1 MKFNGNIFF
10 GSITFLLLFVS
21 CGRQHNNNK
30 NVFCYNE
37 SNGITS
43 LDPAFARDLE
53 IMWATNQL
61 FDGLVELNDSL
72 EIIPSVAKSYSI
84 SEDRLTYTFILRND
98 VFFHNNACF
107 TNSTGRK
114 VLSSDIAFSFNRIL
128 DNAIA
133 SPGKWIFENVIEN
146 GFTAANDSTFIIQ
159 LKKPFSP
166 FLGLLTTQYAN
177 IVPHEGIE
185 KYGTEFRN
193 NPVGCGPFQFAF
205 WYENVALV
213 FHKNPNYYLKDELG
227 NSLPYLEA
235 VKIDFVKDM
244 SAEYQ
249 GLLQGK
255 YDFMSGLHNA
265 FKDELLDPNGNLSS
279 AYSSQLYLQKTPF
292 IKTDYLGFVVDPSL
306 QSNKALLDPRV
317 RKALHLSINK
327 KDMVKHLRNNTV
339 IPANFGFCSPAA
351 AKNLNTTER
360 ISFNKKEALDLLAQ
374 AGFPNGKNLPT
385 IVLST
390 TSDYADLMEYIQ
402 HEWQQ
407 IGIPC
412 EIQQL
417 QGAAFRDQA
426 SKCQLSVFRKSW
438 LADYA
443 HPENFYSV
451 FQTSRFT
458 PNGPNYTHYSNS
470 NYDMIYAVLGAS
482 NNSDSTL
489 IYCENLEQQLNEE
502 TPVIPLYYD
511 QVMHFIRSN
520 VKNLP
525 TNSVNMLDLRR
536 VKKE

>member
-10 GSITFLLLFVS
+10 GSVLILLALVS
-21 CGRQHNNNK
+21 CGTKRSDNK
-30 NVFCYNE
+30 NVFYYNE

-72 EIIPSVAKSYSI
+72 QVVPSVTKSYSV
-84 SEDRLTYTFILRND
+84 SEDLLTYTFILKSN
-98 VFFHNNACF
+98 VYFHNNACF
-107 TNSTGRK
+107 PSEKGRK
-114 VLSSDIAFSFNRIL
+114 VVASDVVYSFNRIL
-128 DNAIA
+128 DNAVA
-133 SPGKWIFENVIEN
+133 SPGKWIFEKVTEE
-146 GFTAANDSTFIIQ
+146 GFSAPNDSTFIIQ
-159 LKKPFSP
+159 LKEPFAP

-177 IVPHEGIE
+177 IVPHEAVE
-185 KYGTEFRN
+185 MYGTNFRN
-193 NPVGCGPFQFAF
+193 HPVGCGPFQFAF

-213 FHKNPNYYLKDELG
+213 FHKNPNYYLKDEFG
-227 NSLPYLEA
+227 NALPYLDA

-255 YDFMSGLHNA
+255 YDFMSGIHNA

-306 QSNKALLDPRV
+306 QANKALLDPRV
-317 RKALHLSINK
+317 RMALHLSINK

-339 IPANFGFCSPAA
+339 IPADFGFCSPAA
-351 AKNLNTTER
+351 AKDLNTEQL
-360 ISFNKKEALDLLAQ
+360 ISFNKKQALNLLAE
-374 AGFPNGKNLPT
+374 AGFPDGKNLPT

-451 FQTSRFT
+451 FSTPRFA
-458 PNGPNYTHYSNS
+458 PNGPNYTHFSNAAYDNIYSKMGKTNS
-470 NYDMIYAVLGAS
+470 A
-482 NNSDSTL
+482 DSTL
-489 IYCENLEQQLNEE
+489 IYSQQLEAIIHSE
-502 TPVIPLYYD
+502 TPIIPLYYD

-520 VKNLP
+520 IKNFP
-525 TNSVNMLDLRR
+525 TNPVNMLDLRK

>member
-10 GSITFLLLFVS
+10 GSVLILLALVS
-21 CGRQHNNNK
+21 CGTKRSDNK
-30 NVFCYNE
+30 NVFYYNE

-72 EIIPSVAKSYSI
+72 QVVPSVTKSYSV
-84 SEDRLTYTFILRND
+84 SEDLLTYTFILKSN
-98 VFFHNNACF
+98 VYFHNNSCF
-107 TNSTGRK
+107 PSEKGRK
-114 VLSSDIAFSFNRIL
+114 VVASDVVYSFNRIL
-128 DNAIA
+128 DNAVA
-133 SPGKWIFENVIEN
+133 SPGKWIFEKVTEE
-146 GFTAANDSTFIIQ
+146 GFSAPNDSTFIIQ
-159 LKKPFSP
+159 LKEPFAP

-177 IVPHEGIE
+177 IVPHEAVE
-185 KYGTEFRN
+185 MYGTDFRN
-193 NPVGCGPFQFAF
+193 HPVGCGPFQFAF

-213 FHKNPNYYLKDELG
+213 FHKNPNYYLKDEFG
-227 NSLPYLEA
+227 NDLPYLDA

-255 YDFMSGLHNA
+255 YDFMSGIHNA

-279 AYSSQLYLQKTPF
+279 PYSSQLYLQKTPF
-292 IKTDYLGFVVDPSL
+292 IKTDYLGFVVDPAL
-306 QSNKALLDPRV
+306 QANKALLDNRV
-317 RKALHLSINK
+317 RMALHLSINK

-339 IPANFGFCSPAA
+339 IPADFGFCSPAA
-351 AKNLNTTER
+351 ARDLNTEQL
-360 ISFNKKEALDLLAQ
+360 ISFNKKQALDLLAE
-374 AGFPNGKNLPT
+374 AGFPDGKNLPT

-451 FQTSRFT
+451 FTTPRFA
-458 PNGPNYTHYSNS
+458 PNGPNYTHFSNAAYDNIYSKMGKINS
-470 NYDMIYAVLGAS
+470 A
-482 NNSDSTL
+482 DSTL
-489 IYCENLEQQLNEE
+489 IYSQQLEAIIHSE
-502 TPVIPLYYD
+502 TPIIPLYYD

-520 VKNLP
+520 IKNFS
-525 TNSVNMLDLRR
+525 TNPVNMLDLRK

>member
-10 GSITFLLLFVS
+10 GSVLILFVFVS
-21 CGRQHNNNK
+21 CGTKRSDNK

-72 EIIPSVAKSYSI
+72 QIVPSVAKSFSI
-84 SEDRLTYTFILRND
+84 SEDLLTYTFLIRND
-98 VFFHNNACF
+98 VRFHNNPCF
-107 TNSTGRK
+107 PSEQGRK
-114 VLSSDIAFSFNRIL
+114 VVASDLVYSFNRIL
-128 DNAIA
+128 DNAVA
-133 SPGKWIFENVIEN
+133 SPGKWIFEKVNDH
-146 GFTAANDSTFIIQ
+146 GFSAPNDSTFIIQ
-159 LKKPFSP
+159 LKEPFSP

-177 IVPHEGIE
+177 IVPHEAVE
-185 KYGTEFRN
+185 MYGTDFRN
-193 NPVGCGPFQFAF
+193 HPVGCGPFQFAF

-213 FHKNPNYYLKDELG
+213 FHKNPNYFLKDEFG
-227 NSLPYLEA
+227 NTLPYLDA

-255 YDFMSGLHNA
+255 YDFMSGIHNA

-279 AYSSQLYLQKTPF
+279 AYNSQLYLQKTPF
-292 IKTDYLGFVVDPSL
+292 IKTDYLGFVVDQSL
-306 QSNKALLDPRV
+306 QTNKALLDPRV
-317 RKALHLSINK
+317 RMALHLSINK

-339 IPANFGFCSPAA
+339 IPADFGFCSPAA
-351 AKNLNTTER
+351 AKNLNTEQL
-360 ISFNKKEALDLLAQ
+360 ISFNKKQALDLLAE

-407 IGIPC
+407 LGIPC

-426 SKCQLSVFRKSW
+426 SKGQLSVFRKSW

-451 FQTSRFT
+451 FTTPRFA
-458 PNGPNYTHYSNS
+458 PNGPNYTHFSNEA
-470 NYDMIYAVLGAS
+470 YDNIYAKMGKT
-482 NNSDSTL
+482 NSADSTL
-489 IYCENLEQQLNEE
+489 VYSKQLEEIIHSQ
-502 TPVIPLYYD
+502 TPIIPLYYD

-520 VKNLP
+520 IKNFP

>member
-10 GSITFLLLFVS
+10 GSVLILLVLVS
-21 CGRQHNNNK
+21 CGTKRSDNK

-72 EIIPSVAKSYSI
+72 QVVPSVAKSFSV
-84 SEDRLTYTFILRND
+84 SQDLLTYTFILKNN

-107 TNSTGRK
+107 PSEQGRK
-114 VLSSDIAFSFNRIL
+114 VIASDVVYSFNRIL
-128 DNAIA
+128 DNAVA
-133 SPGKWIFENVIEN
+133 SPGKWIFEKVDDN
-146 GFTAANDSTFIIQ
+146 GFFAPNDSTFIIQ
-159 LKKPFSP
+159 LKEPFAP

-177 IVPHEGIE
+177 IVPHEAVE
-185 KYGTEFRN
+185 MYGTDFRN
-193 NPVGCGPFQFAF
+193 HPVGCGPFQFAF

-213 FHKNPNYYLKDELG
+213 FHKNPNYYLKDEFG
-227 NSLPYLEA
+227 KALPYLDA

-255 YDFMSGLHNA
+255 YDFMSGIHNA

-306 QSNKALLDPRV
+306 QANKALLDPRV
-317 RKALHLSINK
+317 RMALHLSINK

-339 IPANFGFCSPAA
+339 IPADFGFCSPAA
-351 AKNLNTTER
+351 ARDLNTEQL
-360 ISFNKKEALDLLAQ
+360 ISFNKKQALDLLAE

-451 FQTSRFT
+451 FTTPRFA
-458 PNGPNYTHYSNS
+458 PNGPNYTHFSNEAYDNIYSKMGKTNS
-470 NYDMIYAVLGAS
+470 A
-482 NNSDSTL
+482 DSTL
-489 IYCENLEQQLNEE
+489 MYSKQLEEIIHSE
-502 TPVIPLYYD
+502 TPIIPLYYD

-520 VKNLP
+520 IKNFP
-525 TNSVNMLDLRR
+525 TNPVNMLDLRK

>member
-37 SNGITS
+37 SNGISS

-213 FHKNPNYYLKDELG
+213 FHKNPNYFLKDELG

-339 IPANFGFCSPAA
+339 IPADFGFCSPAA

-489 IYCENLEQQLNEE
+489 IYCEKLEQQLNEE

>member
-10 GSITFLLLFVS
+10 GSITCLFLFVS
-21 CGRQHNNNK
+21 CGTKRSENK

-61 FDGLVELNDSL
+61 FDGLIELSDSL
-72 EIIPSVAKSYSI
+72 QIVPSVAKTFSI
-84 SEDRLTYTFILRND
+84 SDNLLTYTFTLRND
-98 VFFHNNACF
+98 VHFHNNKCF
-107 TNSTGRK
+107 PNEQGRK
-114 VLSSDIAFSFNRIL
+114 VVASDIVYSFNRIL
-128 DNAIA
+128 DNQVA
-133 SPGKWIFENVIEN
+133 SPGKWIFEKVSDN
-146 GFTAANDSTFIIQ
+146 GFYSPNDSTFIIQ
-159 LKKPFSP
+159 LEEPFAP
-166 FLGLLTTQYAN
+166 FLGLLSTQYAS
-177 IVPHEGIE
+177 IVPREAVE
-185 KYGTEFRN
+185 MYGSDFRN
-193 NPVGCGPFQFAF
+193 HPVGCGPFQFAF

-213 FHKNPNYYLKDELG
+213 FHKNPNYYLKDESG
-227 NSLPYLEA
+227 NSLPYLDA

-255 YDFMSGLHNA
+255 YDFMSGIHNA

-292 IKTDYLGFVVDPSL
+292 IKTDFLGFVLDPSL
-306 QSNKALLDPRV
+306 QANKALLDPRV
-317 RKALHLSINK
+317 RMALHLSINK

-339 IPANFGFCSPAA
+339 IPADFGFCSPAA
-351 AKNLNTTER
+351 AKNLNTEQL
-360 ISFNKKEALDLLAQ
+360 ISFNKKQALDLLAE

-451 FQTSRFT
+451 FTTQRFA
-458 PNGPNYTHYSNS
+458 PNGPNYTHFSSAAYDNIYSKMGKTNS
-470 NYDMIYAVLGAS
+470 T
-482 NNSDSTL
+482 DSTL
-489 IYCENLEQQLNEE
+489 IYSKQLEAMLNEE

-520 VKNLP
+520 IKNFP

>member
-1 MKFNGNIFF
+1 MKFYGNIFF
-10 GSITFLLLFVS
+10 GSITVLFLFVS
-21 CGRQHNNNK
+21 CGTKRSNNK

-72 EIIPSVAKSYSI
+72 QIVPSVSKSFAV
-84 SEDRLTYTFILRND
+84 SENLRTYTFTLRND
-98 VFFHNNACF
+98 VHFHNNSCF
-107 TNSTGRK
+107 PNEQGRK
-114 VLSSDIAFSFNRIL
+114 VVASDVVYSFSRIL
-128 DNAIA
+128 DNTVA
-133 SPGKWIFENVIEN
+133 SPGKWIFEKVIDN
-146 GFTAANDSTFIIQ
+146 GFSAPNDSTFIVE
-159 LKKPFSP
+159 LKEPFAP

-177 IVPHEGIE
+177 IVPHEAIE
-185 KYGTEFRN
+185 MYGTDFRN
-193 NPVGCGPFQFAF
+193 HPVGCGPFQFAF

-213 FHKNPNYYLKDELG
+213 FHKNPNYYLKDEFG
-227 NSLPYLEA
+227 NALPYLDG

-255 YDFMSGLHNA
+255 YDFMSGIHNA

-279 AYSSQLYLQKTPF
+279 AYTSQLYLQKTPF

-317 RKALHLSINK
+317 RMALHLSINK

-339 IPANFGFCSPAA
+339 IPADFGFCSPAA
-351 AKNLNTTER
+351 AKNLNTEQL
-360 ISFNKKEALDLLAQ
+360 ISFNKKQALDLLAE

-385 IVLST
+385 ILLST

-402 HEWQQ
+402 HEWQEL
-407 IGIPC
+407 GIPC

-451 FQTSRFT
+451 FTTPRFA
-458 PNGPNYTHYSNS
+458 PNGPNYTHFSNA
-470 NYDMIYAVLGAS
+470 NYDKIYSKMGKT
-482 NNSDSTL
+482 NSTDSTL
-489 IYCENLEQQLNEE
+489 VYSKQLEEIIHSE
-502 TPVIPLYYD
+502 TPIIPLYYD
-511 QVMHFIRSN
+511 QVMHFIRYN
-520 VKNLP
+520 IKNFP
-525 TNSVNMLDLRR
+525 TNSVNMLDLRK

>member
-10 GSITFLLLFVS
+10 GSITVLFLFVS
-21 CGRQHNNNK
+21 CGTKRSNNK

-72 EIIPSVAKSYSI
+72 QIVPSVSKSFAV
-84 SEDRLTYTFILRND
+84 SENLRTYTFTLRND
-98 VFFHNNACF
+98 VHFHNNSCF
-107 TNSTGRK
+107 PNEQGRK
-114 VLSSDIAFSFNRIL
+114 VVASDVVYSFSRIL
-128 DNAIA
+128 DNTVA
-133 SPGKWIFENVIEN
+133 SPGKWIFEKVIDN
-146 GFTAANDSTFIIQ
+146 GFSAPNDSTFIIQ
-159 LKKPFSP
+159 LKEPFAP

-177 IVPHEGIE
+177 IVPHEAIE
-185 KYGTEFRN
+185 MYGTDFRN
-193 NPVGCGPFQFAF
+193 HPVGCGPFQFAF

-213 FHKNPNYYLKDELG
+213 FHKNPNYYLKDEFG
-227 NSLPYLEA
+227 NALPYLDG

-255 YDFMSGLHNA
+255 YDFMSGIHNA

-279 AYSSQLYLQKTPF
+279 AYTSQLYLQKTPF

-317 RKALHLSINK
+317 RMALHLSINK

-339 IPANFGFCSPAA
+339 IPADFGFCSPAA
-351 AKNLNTTER
+351 AKNLNTEQL
-360 ISFNKKEALDLLAQ
+360 ISFNKKQALDLLAE

-385 IVLST
+385 ILLST

-402 HEWQQ
+402 HEWQEL
-407 IGIPC
+407 GIPC

-451 FQTSRFT
+451 FTTPRFA
-458 PNGPNYTHYSNS
+458 PNGPNYTHFSKA
-470 NYDMIYAVLGAS
+470 NYDEIYSKMGKT
-482 NNSDSTL
+482 NSTDSTL
-489 IYCENLEQQLNEE
+489 VYSKQLEEIIHSE
-502 TPVIPLYYD
+502 TPIIPLYYD
-511 QVMHFIRSN
+511 QVMHFIRYN
-520 VKNLP
+520 IKNFP
-525 TNSVNMLDLRR
+525 TNSVNMLDLRK

>member
-193 NPVGCGPFQFAF
+193 NPVGCGPFLFAF

-339 IPANFGFCSPAA
+339 IPADFGFCSPAA

-489 IYCENLEQQLNEE
+489 IYCEKLEQHLNEE

>member
-213 FHKNPNYYLKDELG
+213 FHKNPNYFLKDELG

-339 IPANFGFCSPAA
+339 IPADFGFCSPAA

-489 IYCENLEQQLNEE
+489 IYCEKLEQQLNEE

>member
-1 MKFNGNIFF
+1 MKFNGSIFF
-10 GSITFLLLFVS
+10 GSITALLIFVS
-21 CGRQHNNNK
+21 CGSKRSDDK

-72 EIIPSVAKSYSI
+72 EIIPSVAKSYFI
-84 SEDRLTYTFILRND
+84 SEDRITYTFILRGD
-98 VFFHNNACF
+98 VFFHNNPCF
-107 TNSTGRK
+107 PNSTGRK
-114 VLSSDIAFSFNRIL
+114 VLASDVLFSFNRII
-128 DNAIA
+128 DNSIA
-133 SPGKWIFENVIEN
+133 SPGKWIFEKVKEN
-146 GFTAANDSTFIIQ
+146 GFLAPNDSTFIIQ
-159 LKKPFSP
+159 LKEPFAP

-177 IVPHEGIE
+177 IVPHEAVE
-185 KYGTEFRN
+185 RYGSDFRN

-213 FHKNPNYYLKDELG
+213 FHKNPNYYLKDEQG
-227 NSLPYLEA
+227 NSLPYLDA

-265 FKDELLDPNGNLSS
+265 FKDEVLDPNGNLSS
-279 AYSSQLYLQKTPF
+279 AYTSQLYLQKTPF
-292 IKTDYLGFVVDPSL
+292 IKTDYLGFVLDPQL

-317 RKALHLSINK
+317 RKALHLAINK

-339 IPANFGFCSPAA
+339 IPADFGFCSPAA
-351 AKNLNTTER
+351 AKNLNTHQR
-360 ISFNKKEALDLLAQ
+360 ISFNKKQALDLIAE

-407 IGIPC
+407 LGIPC

-438 LADYA
+438 LADYT

-451 FQTSRFT
+451 FTTNRFT
-458 PNGPNYTHYSNS
+458 PNGPNYTHFSNS
-470 NYDMIYAVLGAS
+470 MYDEIYSEIGRTSS
-482 NNSDSTL
+482 NDSML
-489 IYCENLEQQLNEE
+489 VFSEQLETILNDE

-520 VKNLP
+520 IKNFP
-525 TNSVNMLDLRR
+525 TNPVNMLDLRR

>member
-1 MKFNGNIFF
+1 MKLNRIFF
-10 GSITFLLLFVS
+10 WGLIFLPLFFS
-21 CGRQHNNNK
+21 ACNGKQDNNK

-72 EIIPSVAKSYSI
+72 EIVPCVAKSYTL

-98 VFFHNNACF
+98 VFFHNNGCF
-107 TNSTGRK
+107 PNSTGRK
-114 VLSSDIAFSFNRIL
+114 VLASDIAFSFNRIL
-128 DNAIA
+128 DNALA
-133 SPGKWIFENVIEN
+133 SPGKWIFENVTEN
-146 GFTAANDSTFIIQ
+146 GFTAANDTTFIIQ
-159 LKKPFSP
+159 LKQPFSP

-177 IVPHEGIE
+177 IVPREGIE
-185 KYGTEFRN
+185 KYGTDFRN

-227 NSLPYLEA
+227 NSLPYLDA

-279 AYSSQLYLQKTPF
+279 AYTSQLYLQRTPF
-292 IKTDYLGFVVDPSL
+292 IKTDYLGFVLDPEL

-317 RKALHLSINK
+317 RKALHLAINK

-339 IPANFGFCSPAA
+339 IPADFGFCSPAA
-351 AKNLNTTER
+351 AKNLNTTQR
-360 ISFNKKEALDLLAQ
+360 ISFNKKEALELLAQ

-407 IGIPC
+407 LGIPC

-458 PNGPNYTHYSNS
+458 PNGPNYTHYSNT
-470 NYDMIYAVLGAS
+470 NYDKIYAALSAS

-489 IYCENLEQQLNEE
+489 IFCEQLEQMLNEE
-502 TPVIPLYYD
+502 TAVIPLYYD

-520 VKNLP
+520 IKDLP

>member
-10 GSITFLLLFVS
+10 GSVLTLFVFVS
-21 CGRQHNNNK
+21 CGTKRSDNK

-84 SEDRLTYTFILRND
+84 SEDRLTYTFILRHD

-107 TNSTGRK
+107 PNSTGRK
-114 VLSSDIAFSFNRIL
+114 VLASDVSFSFNRIL
-128 DNAIA
+128 DNTIA

-146 GFTAANDSTFIIQ
+146 GFNAPNDSTFIIQ

-177 IVPHEGIE
+177 IVPHEAVDM
-185 KYGTEFRN
+185 YGSDFRN
-193 NPVGCGPFQFAF
+193 HPVGCGPFQFAF

-227 NSLPYLEA
+227 NSLPYLDA

-279 AYSSQLYLQKTPF
+279 AYTSQLYLQRTPF
-292 IKTDYLGFVVDPSL
+292 IKTDYLGFVVDPEL
-306 QSNKALLDPRV
+306 QANKALLDPRV
-317 RKALHLSINK
+317 RKALHLAINK

-339 IPANFGFCSPAA
+339 IPADFGFCSPAA
-351 AKNLNTTER
+351 AKNLNTTQR

-407 IGIPC
+407 LGIPC

-426 SKCQLSVFRKSW
+426 SKCQLAVFRKSW

-451 FQTSRFT
+451 FTTNRFT
-458 PNGPNYTHYSNS
+458 PNGPNYTHYTNS
-470 NYDMIYAVLGAS
+470 NYDKIYDALGAS

-489 IYCENLEQQLNEE
+489 IYCEQLEQLLNEE

>member
-1 MKFNGNIFF
+1 V
-10 GSITFLLLFVS
+10 FVS
-21 CGRQHNNNK
+21 CGTKRSDNK

-53 IMWATNQL
+53 IMWGTNQL

-72 EIIPSVAKSYSI
+72 QIVPSVAKSFSI
-84 SEDRLTYTFILRND
+84 SENLLTYTFTLRND
-98 VFFHNNACF
+98 VHFQNNACF
-107 TNSTGRK
+107 PNENGRK
-114 VLSSDIAFSFNRIL
+114 VVAADAVYSFNRIL
-128 DNAIA
+128 DNTLA
-133 SPGKWIFENVIEN
+133 SPGKWIFEKVQEN
-146 GFTAANDSTFIIQ
+146 GFSAPNDSTFIIQ
-159 LKKPFSP
+159 LKEPFAP

-177 IVPHEGIE
+177 IVPHEALE
-185 KYGTEFRN
+185 KYGTDFRN
-193 NPVGCGPFQFAF
+193 HPVGCGPFQFAF

-213 FHKNPNYYLKDELG
+213 FHKNPNYYLKDEFG
-227 NSLPYLEA
+227 NALPYLDA

-255 YDFMSGLHNA
+255 YDFMSGIHNA

-306 QSNKALLDPRV
+306 QTNKALLDPRV
-317 RKALHLSINK
+317 RMALHLSINK

-339 IPANFGFCSPAA
+339 IPADFGFCSPAA
-351 AKNLNTTER
+351 AKNLNTEQL
-360 ISFNKKEALDLLAQ
+360 ISFNKKKALDLLAE
-374 AGFPNGKNLPT
+374 AGFPNGRNLPT
-385 IVLST
+385 IILNT

-417 QGAAFRDQA
+417 QGSAFRDQA

-451 FQTSRFT
+451 FTTSRFT
-458 PNGPNYTHYSNS
+458 PNGPNYTHFSSAAYDKIYSKMGKTNS
-470 NYDMIYAVLGAS
+470 T
-482 NNSDSTL
+482 DSTL
-489 IYCENLEQQLNEE
+489 IYSKELEEIINSE
-502 TPVIPLYYD
+502 TPIIPLYYD

-520 VKNLP
+520 IKKFP

>member
-21 CGRQHNNNK
+21 CGTQHNDNK

-72 EIIPSVAKSYSI
+72 EIIPCVAKSYSI

-107 TNSTGRK
+107 PNTTGRK
-114 VLSSDIAFSFNRIL
+114 VLASDIAFSFNRIT
-128 DNAIA
+128 DNTIA

-146 GFTAANDSTFIIQ
+146 GFTAANDTTFIIQ

-227 NSLPYLEA
+227 NSLPYLDA

-292 IKTDYLGFVVDPSL
+292 IKTDYLGFVVDPQL

-317 RKALHLSINK
+317 RKALHLAINK

-339 IPANFGFCSPAA
+339 IPADFGFSSPAA
-351 AKNLNTTER
+351 AKNLNTTQR
-360 ISFNKKEALDLLAQ
+360 ISFNKKEALELLAE

-385 IVLST
+385 ITLST

-458 PNGPNYTHYSNS
+458 PNGPNYTHFSNT
-470 NYDMIYAVLGAS
+470 NYDRIYEALGAS
-482 NNSDSTL
+482 NNSDSAL
-489 IYCENLEQQLNEE
+489 NYCEQLEQLLNEE

-520 VKNLP
+520 IKNFP

-536 VKKE
+536 VRKE

>member
-10 GSITFLLLFVS
+10 GSITVLFLFVS
-21 CGRQHNNNK
+21 CGTKRSNNK

-72 EIIPSVAKSYSI
+72 QIVPSVSKSFAV
-84 SEDRLTYTFILRND
+84 SENLRTYTFTLRND
-98 VFFHNNACF
+98 VHFHNNSCF
-107 TNSTGRK
+107 PNEQGRK
-114 VLSSDIAFSFNRIL
+114 VVASDVVYSFSRIL
-128 DNAIA
+128 DNTVA
-133 SPGKWIFENVIEN
+133 SPGKWIFEKVIDN
-146 GFTAANDSTFIIQ
+146 GFSAPNDSTFIVE
-159 LKKPFSP
+159 LKEPFAP

-177 IVPHEGIE
+177 IVPHEAIE
-185 KYGTEFRN
+185 MYGTDFRN
-193 NPVGCGPFQFAF
+193 HPVGCGPFQFAF

-213 FHKNPNYYLKDELG
+213 FHKNPNYYLKDEFG
-227 NSLPYLEA
+227 NALPYLDG

-255 YDFMSGLHNA
+255 YDFMSGIHNA

-279 AYSSQLYLQKTPF
+279 AYTSQLYLQKTPF

-317 RKALHLSINK
+317 RMALHLSINK

-339 IPANFGFCSPAA
+339 IPADFGFCSPAA
-351 AKNLNTTER
+351 AKNLNTEQL
-360 ISFNKKEALDLLAQ
+360 ISFNKKQALDLLAE

-385 IVLST
+385 ILLST

-402 HEWQQ
+402 HEWQEL
-407 IGIPC
+407 GIPC

-451 FQTSRFT
+451 FTTPRFA
-458 PNGPNYTHYSNS
+458 PNGPNYTHFSKA
-470 NYDMIYAVLGAS
+470 NYDEIYSKMGKT
-482 NNSDSTL
+482 NSTDSTL
-489 IYCENLEQQLNEE
+489 VYSKQLEEIIHSE
-502 TPVIPLYYD
+502 TPIIPLYYD
-511 QVMHFIRSN
+511 QVMHFIRYN
-520 VKNLP
+520 IKNFP
-525 TNSVNMLDLRR
+525 TNSVNMLDLRK

>member
-1 MKFNGNIFF
+1 MKINGNTLWGFTLLSLFF
-10 GSITFLLLFVS
+10 VACGSTE
-21 CGRQHNNNK
+21 NNNK

-72 EIIPSVAKSYSI
+72 KITPSVAKSYSL
-84 SEDRLTYTFILRND
+84 SKDQLTYTFLLRSD
-98 VFFHNNACF
+98 VLFHNNACF
-107 TNSTGRK
+107 PNSIGRK
-114 VLSSDIAFSFNRIL
+114 VLANDVLFSFNRIL
-128 DNAIA
+128 DNAVA
-133 SPGKWIFENVIEN
+133 SPGKWIFEKVKEN
-146 GFTAANDSTFIIQ
+146 GFSAPNDSTFIIQ
-159 LKKPFSP
+159 LKEPFAP

-177 IVPHEGIE
+177 IVPQEAVD
-185 KYGTEFRN
+185 KYGSDFRN

-213 FHKNPNYYLKDELG
+213 FHKNPNYYLKDEQG
-227 NSLPYLEA
+227 NSLPYLDA

-279 AYSSQLYLQKTPF
+279 AYTSQLYLQKTPF
-292 IKTDYLGFVVDPSL
+292 IKTDYLGFVLDPQL

-317 RKALHLSINK
+317 RKALHLAINK

-339 IPANFGFCSPAA
+339 IPADFGFCSPAA
-351 AKNLNTTER
+351 ANHLNTQQR
-360 ISFNKKEALDLLAQ
+360 ISFNKKQALDLLAE
-374 AGFPNGKNLPT
+374 AGFPNGNNLPT

-407 IGIPC
+407 LGIPC

-451 FQTSRFT
+451 FTTNRFT
-458 PNGPNYTHYSNS
+458 PNGPNYTHFSNS
-470 NYDMIYAVLGAS
+470 MYDEIYSEIGRTSS
-482 NNSDSTL
+482 NDSMLVFSEQLETL
-489 IYCENLEQQLNEE
+489 LNNE

-520 VKNLP
+520 IKNFP
-525 TNSVNMLDLRR
+525 TNPVNMLDLRR

>member
-10 GSITFLLLFVS
+10 GSITVLFLFVS
-21 CGRQHNNNK
+21 CGTKRSNNK

-72 EIIPSVAKSYSI
+72 QIVPSVSKSFAV
-84 SEDRLTYTFILRND
+84 SENLRTYTFTLRND
-98 VFFHNNACF
+98 VHFHNNSCF
-107 TNSTGRK
+107 PNEQGRK
-114 VLSSDIAFSFNRIL
+114 VVASDVVYSFSRIL
-128 DNAIA
+128 DNTVA
-133 SPGKWIFENVIEN
+133 SPGKWIFEKVIDN
-146 GFTAANDSTFIIQ
+146 GFSAPNDSTFIVE
-159 LKKPFSP
+159 LKEPFAP

-177 IVPHEGIE
+177 IVPHEAIE
-185 KYGTEFRN
+185 MYGTDFRN
-193 NPVGCGPFQFAF
+193 HPVGCGPFQFAF

-213 FHKNPNYYLKDELG
+213 FHKNPNYYLKDEFG
-227 NSLPYLEA
+227 NALPYLDG

-249 GLLQGK
+249 ALLQGK
-255 YDFMSGLHNA
+255 YDFMSGIHNA

-279 AYSSQLYLQKTPF
+279 AYTSQLYLQKTPF

-317 RKALHLSINK
+317 RMALHLSINK

-339 IPANFGFCSPAA
+339 IPADFGFCSPAA
-351 AKNLNTTER
+351 AKNLNTEQL
-360 ISFNKKEALDLLAQ
+360 ISFNKKQALDLLAE

-385 IVLST
+385 ILLST

-402 HEWQQ
+402 HEWQEL
-407 IGIPC
+407 GIPC

-451 FQTSRFT
+451 FTTPRFA
-458 PNGPNYTHYSNS
+458 PNGPNYTHFSKA
-470 NYDMIYAVLGAS
+470 NYDEIYSKMGKT
-482 NNSDSTL
+482 NSTDSTL
-489 IYCENLEQQLNEE
+489 VYSKQLEEIIHSE
-502 TPVIPLYYD
+502 TPIIPLYYD
-511 QVMHFIRSN
+511 QVMHFIRYN
-520 VKNLP
+520 IKNFP
-525 TNSVNMLDLRR
+525 TNSVNMLDLRK

>member
-10 GSITFLLLFVS
+10 GSITCLFLLVS
-21 CGRQHNNNK
+21 CGTEHADNK

-72 EIIPSVAKSYSI
+72 QITPSVSESFSI
-84 SEDRLTYTFILRND
+84 SDDLLTYTFFLRRD
-98 VFFHNNACF
+98 VYFHNNSCF
-107 TNSTGRK
+107 PNEQGRK
-114 VLSSDIAFSFNRIL
+114 VVASDVVYSFNRIL
-128 DNAIA
+128 DNQVA
-133 SPGKWIFENVIEN
+133 SPGKWIFEKVSDS
-146 GFTAANDSTFIIQ
+146 GFSAPNDSIFIIQ
-159 LKKPFSP
+159 LKEPFSP

-177 IVPHEGIE
+177 IVPHEAVE
-185 KYGTEFRN
+185 MYGSDFRN
-193 NPVGCGPFQFAF
+193 HPVGCGPFQFAF

-213 FHKNPNYYLKDELG
+213 FHKNPNYYLKDESE
-227 NSLPYLEA
+227 NSLPYLDA

-255 YDFMSGLHNA
+255 YDFMSGIHNA
-265 FKDELLDPNGNLSS
+265 FKDELLDPNGNLST
-279 AYSSQLYLQKTPF
+279 AYTSQLYLQKTPF

-317 RKALHLSINK
+317 RMALHLSINK

-339 IPANFGFCSPAA
+339 IPADFGFCSPAA
-351 AKNLNTTER
+351 AKNLNTEQL
-360 ISFNKKEALDLLAQ
+360 ISFNKKQALDLLAE

-407 IGIPC
+407 LGIPC

-451 FQTSRFT
+451 FTTQRFA
-458 PNGPNYTHYSNS
+458 PNGPNYTHFSNAAYDNIYSKMGKTNS
-470 NYDMIYAVLGAS
+470 T
-482 NNSDSTL
+482 DSTL
-489 IYCENLEQQLNEE
+489 IYSKQLEEIIHSE
-502 TPVIPLYYD
+502 TPIIPLYYD

-520 VKNLP
+520 IKNFP

>member
-10 GSITFLLLFVS
+10 GSVLMLFVFAS
-21 CGRQHNNNK
+21 CGKKHLDNK

-72 EIIPSVAKSYSI
+72 QVVPSVAKSFSS
-84 SEDRLTYTFILRND
+84 SEDLLTYTFILKSN
-98 VFFHNNACF
+98 VYFHNNTCF
-107 TNSTGRK
+107 PSEQGRK
-114 VLSSDIAFSFNRIL
+114 VVAADVVYSFNRIL
-128 DNAIA
+128 DNQVA
-133 SPGKWIFENVIEN
+133 STGKWIFEKISDN
-146 GFTAANDSTFIIQ
+146 GFSAPNDSTFIIQ
-159 LKKPFSP
+159 LKEPFAP

-177 IVPHEGIE
+177 IVPHEAVE
-185 KYGTEFRN
+185 MYGANFRN
-193 NPVGCGPFQFAF
+193 HPVGCGPFQFAF

-213 FHKNPNYYLKDELG
+213 FHRNPNYYLKDEFG
-227 NSLPYLEA
+227 NALPYLDA

-255 YDFMSGLHNA
+255 YDFMSGIHNA

-292 IKTDYLGFVVDPSL
+292 IKTDYLGFVVDPTL
-306 QSNKALLDPRV
+306 QSNKALFDPRV

-339 IPANFGFCSPAA
+339 IPADFGFCSPAA
-351 AKNLNTTER
+351 AKNLNTEQL
-360 ISFNKKEALDLLAQ
+360 ISFNKKQALDLLAE

-385 IVLST
+385 ITLST

-407 IGIPC
+407 LGIPC

-417 QGAAFRDQA
+417 QGSAFRDQA
-426 SKCQLSVFRKSW
+426 AKCQLSVFRKSW

-451 FQTSRFT
+451 FTTQRFA
-458 PNGPNYTHYSNS
+458 PNGPNYTHFSNA
-470 NYDMIYAVLGAS
+470 NYDKIYSKMGKT
-482 NNSDSTL
+482 NSTDSTL
-489 IYCENLEQQLNEE
+489 VYSKQLEDIIHSE
-502 TPVIPLYYD
+502 TPIIPLYYD

-520 VKNLP
+520 IKNFP
-525 TNSVNMLDLRR
+525 TNSINMLDLRR

>member
-1 MKFNGNIFF
+1 MKFNGNILF
-10 GSITFLLLFVS
+10 GSTLVLVIFIS
-21 CGRQHNNNK
+21 CGTKRSDNK

-43 LDPAFARDLE
+43 LDPAYARDLE

-72 EIIPSVAKSYSI
+72 QIIPSVAKSYST
-84 SEDRLTYTFILRND
+84 SENLLTYTFILKNN
-98 VFFHNNACF
+98 VYFQHNICF
-107 TNSTGRK
+107 PGEQGRK
-114 VLSSDIAFSFNRIL
+114 VVASDVAYSFNRIL
-128 DNAIA
+128 DNAVA
-133 SPGKWIFENVIEN
+133 SPGKWIFEKVSEN
-146 GFTAANDSTFIIQ
+146 GFSAPNDSTFIIQ
-159 LKKPFSP
+159 LKEPFAP

-177 IVPHEGIE
+177 IVPHEAVE
-185 KYGTEFRN
+185 MYGSDFRN
-193 NPVGCGPFQFAF
+193 HPVGCGPFQFAF

-213 FHKNPNYYLKDELG
+213 FHKNPNYYLKDENG
-227 NSLPYLEA
+227 NTLPYLDA

-255 YDFMSGLHNA
+255 YDFMSGIHNA

-292 IKTDYLGFVVDPSL
+292 IKTDYLGFVVDPAL
-306 QSNKALLDPRV
+306 QSNRALLDPRV
-317 RKALHLSINK
+317 RLALHLSINK

-339 IPANFGFCSPAA
+339 IPADFGFCSPAA
-351 AKNLNTTER
+351 TKDLNTEQL
-360 ISFNKKEALDLLAQ
+360 ISFNKKQALDLLAE

-407 IGIPC
+407 LGIPC

-451 FQTSRFT
+451 FTSPRFA
-458 PNGPNYTHYSNS
+458 PNGPNYTHFSNVTYDNIYSKMGKTNS
-470 NYDMIYAVLGAS
+470 T
-482 NNSDSTL
+482 DSTL
-489 IYCENLEQQLNEE
+489 FYSQQLETIIHNE
-502 TPVIPLYYD
+502 TPIIPLYYD

-520 VKNLP
+520 IKNFP
-525 TNSVNMLDLRR
+525 TNSVNMLDLRK

>member
-10 GSITFLLLFVS
+10 GSITVLFLFVS
-21 CGRQHNNNK
+21 CGTKRSNNK

-72 EIIPSVAKSYSI
+72 QIVPSVSKSFAV
-84 SEDRLTYTFILRND
+84 SENLRTYTFTLRND
-98 VFFHNNACF
+98 VHFHNNSCF
-107 TNSTGRK
+107 PNEQGRK
-114 VLSSDIAFSFNRIL
+114 VVASDVVYSFSRIL
-128 DNAIA
+128 DNTVA
-133 SPGKWIFENVIEN
+133 SPGKWIFEKVIDN
-146 GFTAANDSTFIIQ
+146 GFSAPNDSTFIVE
-159 LKKPFSP
+159 LKEPFAP

-177 IVPHEGIE
+177 IVPHEAIE
-185 KYGTEFRN
+185 MYGTDFRN
-193 NPVGCGPFQFAF
+193 HPVGCGPFQFAF

-213 FHKNPNYYLKDELG
+213 FHKNPNYYLKDEFG
-227 NSLPYLEA
+227 NALPYLDG

-255 YDFMSGLHNA
+255 YDFMSGIHNA

-279 AYSSQLYLQKTPF
+279 AYTSQLYLQKTPF

-317 RKALHLSINK
+317 RMALHLSINK

-339 IPANFGFCSPAA
+339 IPADFGFCSPAA
-351 AKNLNTTER
+351 AKNLNTEQL
-360 ISFNKKEALDLLAQ
+360 ISFNKKQALDLLAE

-385 IVLST
+385 ILLST

-402 HEWQQ
+402 HEWQEL
-407 IGIPC
+407 GIPC

-451 FQTSRFT
+451 FTTPRFA
-458 PNGPNYTHYSNS
+458 PNGPNYTHFSNA
-470 NYDMIYAVLGAS
+470 NYDEIYSKMGKT
-482 NNSDSTL
+482 NSTDSTL
-489 IYCENLEQQLNEE
+489 VYSKQLEEIIHSE
-502 TPVIPLYYD
+502 TPIIPLYYD
-511 QVMHFIRSN
+511 QVMHFIRYN
-520 VKNLP
+520 IKNFP
-525 TNSVNMLDLRR
+525 TNSVNMLDLRK

>member
-1 MKFNGNIFF
+1 MKFNGNTFWGFALLSLFF
-10 GSITFLLLFVS
+10 AACGSTE
-21 CGRQHNNNK
+21 NNNK

-84 SEDRLTYTFILRND
+84 SEDRLTYTFILRDD

-107 TNSTGRK
+107 PNSTGRK
-114 VLSSDIAFSFNRIL
+114 VLASDVSFSFNRIL
-128 DNAIA
+128 DNTLA
-133 SPGKWIFENVIEN
+133 SPGKWIFENVLEN
-146 GFTAANDSTFIIQ
+146 GFNAPNDSTFIIQ

-177 IVPHEGIE
+177 IVPHEAVDM
-185 KYGTEFRN
+185 YGSDFRN
-193 NPVGCGPFQFAF
+193 HPVGCGPFQFAF

-227 NSLPYLEA
+227 NSLPYLDA

-279 AYSSQLYLQKTPF
+279 AYTSQLYLQRTPF
-292 IKTDYLGFVVDPSL
+292 IKTDYLGFVVDPEL
-306 QSNKALLDPRV
+306 QANKALLDPRV
-317 RKALHLSINK
+317 RKALHLAINK

-339 IPANFGFCSPAA
+339 IPADFGFCSPAA
-351 AKNLNTTER
+351 AKNLNTTQR
-360 ISFNKKEALDLLAQ
+360 ISFNKKEALELLAQ

-407 IGIPC
+407 LGIPC

-451 FQTSRFT
+451 FTTNRFT
-458 PNGPNYTHYSNS
+458 PNGPNYTHYTNS
-470 NYDMIYAVLGAS
+470 NYDKIYDALGAS

-489 IYCENLEQQLNEE
+489 IYCEELEQLLNEE

>member
-1 MKFNGNIFF
+1 MKLNGNIFL
-10 GSITFLLLFVS
+10 GSVLILFVFVS
-21 CGRQHNNNK
+21 CGTKRSDNK

-72 EIIPSVAKSYSI
+72 QVVPSVAKSYSV
-84 SEDRLTYTFILRND
+84 SEDLLTYTFILKSN
-98 VFFHNNACF
+98 VYFHNNACF
-107 TNSTGRK
+107 PSEQGRK
-114 VLSSDIAFSFNRIL
+114 VVASDVMYSFNRIL
-128 DNAIA
+128 DNAVA
-133 SPGKWIFENVIEN
+133 SPGKWIFEKVSEG
-146 GFTAANDSTFIIQ
+146 GFSAPNDSTFVIQ
-159 LKKPFSP
+159 LKEPFSP

-177 IVPHEGIE
+177 ILPHEAVE
-185 KYGTEFRN
+185 MYGSDFRN
-193 NPVGCGPFQFAF
+193 HPVGCGPFQFAF

-213 FHKNPNYYLKDELG
+213 FHKNPNYYLKDEFG
-227 NSLPYLEA
+227 NGLPYLDA

-255 YDFMSGLHNA
+255 YDFMSGIHNA
-265 FKDELLDPNGNLSS
+265 FKDELLEANGNLSS

-292 IKTDYLGFVVDPSL
+292 IKTDYLGFVIDPAL
-306 QSNKALLDPRV
+306 QANKALLDPRV
-317 RKALHLSINK
+317 RMALHLSINK

-339 IPANFGFCSPAA
+339 IPADFGFCSPAA
-351 AKNLNTTER
+351 AKDLNTEQL
-360 ISFNKKEALDLLAQ
+360 ISFNKKQALDLLAE

-407 IGIPC
+407 LGIPC

-451 FQTSRFT
+451 FTTPRFA
-458 PNGPNYTHYSNS
+458 PNGPNYTHFSNETYDNIYSKMGKTNS
-470 NYDMIYAVLGAS
+470 A
-482 NNSDSTL
+482 DSTL
-489 IYCENLEQQLNEE
+489 VYSKQLEEIIHSE
-502 TPVIPLYYD
+502 TPIIPLYYD

-520 VKNLP
+520 IKNFP
-525 TNSVNMLDLRR
+525 TNPVNMLDLRK

>member
-1 MKFNGNIFF
+1 MKFPRN
-10 GSITFLLLFVS
+10 FLTKLILFNVVFVS
-21 CGRQHNNNK
+21 CKPNIDNGK

-61 FDGLVELNDSL
+61 HDGLVELNDSL
-72 EIIPSVAKSYSI
+72 EIQPLVAKSFSL
-84 SEDRLTYTFILRND
+84 SADQLSYTFHLRGD
-98 VFFHNNACF
+98 VFFHDNPCF
-107 TNSTGRK
+107 PNSKGRK
-114 VLSSDIAFSFNRIL
+114 VIASDIEYSFNRITDKTL
-128 DNAIA
+128 A
-133 SPGKWIFENVIEN
+133 SPGKWIFEKVAEN
-146 GFTAANDSTFIIQ
+146 GFLAPNDSTFIIQ
-159 LKKPFSP
+159 LKEPFAP

-177 IVPHEGIE
+177 IVPHEAIE
-185 KYGTEFRN
+185 MYGTDFRN
-193 NPVGCGPFQFAF
+193 HPVGCGPFKFAF

-213 FHKNPNYYLKDELG
+213 FHKNPNYFLRDENG
-227 NSLPYLEA
+227 NSLPYLDA
-235 VKIDFVKDM
+235 VKIEFVKDM

-255 YDFMSGLHNA
+255 YDFMSGIHNA

-279 AYSSQLYLQKTPF
+279 AYSNQIYLQKTPF
-292 IKTDYLGFVVDPSL
+292 IKTDYLGIVLDPFL
-306 QSNKALLDPRV
+306 QSNQALLDPRV

-327 KDMVKHLRNNTV
+327 KEMVKHLRNNTV
-339 IPANFGFCSPAA
+339 IPADFGFCSPAA
-351 AKNLNTTER
+351 AKNLNTQTR
-360 ISFNKKEALDLLAQ
+360 ISFNKKKALELLAE
-374 AGFPNGKNLPT
+374 AGFPNGKNLPK

-390 TSDYADLMEYIQ
+390 TSDYTDLMEYIQ

-451 FQTSRFT
+451 FSSNRFT
-458 PNGPNYTHYSNS
+458 PNGPNYTHFSNS
-470 NYDMIYAVLGAS
+470 VYDQLYAQLGQ
-482 NNSDSTL
+482 NSTADSTL
-489 IYCENLEQQLNEE
+489 KLSEQLEEIINNE

-520 VKNLP
+520 VKNFP

>member
-21 CGRQHNNNK
+21 CGRQYNNNK

>member
-1 MKFNGNIFF
+1 MKINGNTFWGFALLSLFF
-10 GSITFLLLFVS
+10 AACGSTE
-21 CGRQHNNNK
+21 NNNK

-43 LDPAFARDLE
+43 LDPAYARDLE

-72 EIIPSVAKSYSI
+72 EIIPSVAKSYSL
-84 SEDRLTYTFILRND
+84 SEDQLTYTFILRGD
-98 VFFHNNACF
+98 VLFHNNACF
-107 TNSTGRK
+107 PNSTGRK
-114 VLSSDIAFSFNRIL
+114 VLATDVLYSFNRIL
-128 DNAIA
+128 DNTVA
-133 SPGKWIFENVIEN
+133 SPGKWIFEKVKEN
-146 GFTAANDSTFIIQ
+146 GFSAPNDSTFIIQ
-159 LKKPFSP
+159 LKEPFAP

-177 IVPHEGIE
+177 IVPHEAVD
-185 KYGTEFRN
+185 KYGSDFRN

-213 FHKNPNYYLKDELG
+213 FHKNPNYYLKDDQG
-227 NSLPYLEA
+227 NSLPYLDA

-279 AYSSQLYLQKTPF
+279 AYTSQLYLQKTPF
-292 IKTDYLGFVVDPSL
+292 IKTDYLGFVLDPQL

-317 RKALHLSINK
+317 RKALHLAINK

-339 IPANFGFCSPAA
+339 IPADFGFCSPAA
-351 AKNLNTTER
+351 ANNLNIQQR
-360 ISFNKKEALDLLAQ
+360 ISFNKKQALDLLAE
-374 AGFPNGKNLPT
+374 AGFPNGNNLPT

-407 IGIPC
+407 LGIPC

-451 FQTSRFT
+451 FTTPRFA
-458 PNGPNYTHYSNS
+458 PNGPNYTHFSNS
-470 NYDMIYAVLGAS
+470 MYDEVYSEIGRTSS
-482 NNSDSTL
+482 NDSML
-489 IYCENLEQQLNEE
+489 VFSEQLETILNNE

-520 VKNLP
+520 IKNFP
-525 TNSVNMLDLRR
+525 TNPVNMLDLRR

>member
-193 NPVGCGPFQFAF
+193 NPVGCGPFLFAF

-339 IPANFGFCSPAA
+339 IPADFGFCSPAA

-489 IYCENLEQQLNEE
+489 IYCEKLEQHLNEE

-525 TNSVNMLDLRR
+525 TNTVNMLDLRR

>member
-1 MKFNGNIFF
+1 MSRNNFF
-10 GSITFLLLFVS
+10 GIVFLALVFAS
-21 CGRQHNNNK
+21 CGNTKSDFK

-84 SEDRLTYTFILRND
+84 SDDRLTYTFILRND

-107 TNSTGRK
+107 PNSTGRK
-114 VLSSDIAFSFNRIL
+114 VLASDIAFSFNRIL
-128 DNAIA
+128 DNTIA

-146 GFTAANDSTFIIQ
+146 GFTAANDTTFIIQ

-185 KYGTEFRN
+185 KYGTDFRN

-227 NSLPYLEA
+227 NSLPYLDA

-279 AYSSQLYLQKTPF
+279 AYTSQLYLQRTPF
-292 IKTDYLGFVVDPSL
+292 IKTDYLGFVVDPEL

-339 IPANFGFCSPAA
+339 IPADFGFCSPAA
-351 AKNLNTTER
+351 AKNLNTTQR
-360 ISFNKKEALDLLAQ
+360 ISFNKKEALNLLAQ

-451 FQTSRFT
+451 FHTSRFT

-470 NYDMIYAVLGAS
+470 NYDRIYEALGAS

-489 IYCENLEQQLNEE
+489 IYCEQLEQLLNEE